1 MSASFGWR
9 TGWHTQGPSDPAG
22 SWWALGLGFLV
33 LAWVSILLS
42 RQPGSVA
49 SLWLANGWAIAWLS
63 TRVQGI
69 QGRGVQVALALT
81 AVALANLL
89 ANLAAGDA
97 FLDTLVFL
105 PANVLEVAVA
115 AWLLS
120 GGRAWRML
128 QQGPRAFMSGLW
140 RGALLPAVVGTVLGT
155 LAFSSTSTRA
165 LPWQDV
171 ALTWLEGD
179 LIGNVVTL
187 PLAICVLTI
196 PRAEL
201 LRVWV
206 RPGTLALL
214 LLCTAATLVAG
225 AWLPM
230 PFAYMAVPLLAAAS
244 LSPFPVLALATF
256 VTALTVGLATAL
268 GWFVPPPISASWESL
283 FINLPLVLTLLP
295 VLMLGISI
303 EDQRRQ
309 RAELQSSLQQLSR
322 AHEGLQAFARMAS
335 HDLREPVNTIAS
347 FSQLLQQ
354 DEAGRLAPRS
364 AQFLS
369 HVQDAAVRMRR
380 LLDSLLDHARLDRD
394 ATEPV
399 TLVPLD
405 DVLNQALD
413 SLAARVR
420 ETGLQVQRQALP
432 QVLGRRSLL
441 VLLFQNLLS
450 RAMKA
455 GLAGEPPRV
464 AVQVLL
470 TPGRLIISVRD
481 HGLALP
487 PDVLAE
493 SELDASLALCRHA
506 VEVHGGSMWL
516 DADVAEG
523 SRVCIA
529 LPQNNEFAAEATMES
544 HT

>member
-1 MSASFGWR
+1 MSLSLSGR
-9 TGWHTQGPSDPAG
+9 TGGPIGHASA
-22 SWWALGLGFLV
+22 WLTLGVGFFL
-33 LAWVSILLS
+33 LAWASILMS

-63 TRVQGI
+63 TQL
-69 QGRGVQVALALT
+69 QAGRSGALEAALALGC
-81 AVALANLL
+81 VALANLL
-89 ANLAAGDA
+89 ANLAAGDVLLA
-97 FLDTLVFL
+97 TLVFL

-140 RGALLPAVVGTVLGT
+140 RGALLPAVVGTLLGT
-155 LAFSSTSTRA
+155 FAFSSTSA

-171 ALTWLEGD
+171 GLTWFEGA

-187 PLAICVLTI
+187 PLAICLLTV

-201 LRVWV
+201 ARLWL

-214 LLCTAATLVAG
+214 LLCAASTLVAG

-256 VTALTVGLATAL
+256 LTAITVGVATAL

-335 HDLREPVNTIAS
+335 HDLREPINTIAS

-364 AQFLS
+364 AQFLV
-369 HVQDAAVRMRR
+369 HVQDAAVRMRG

-413 SLAARVR
+413 QLSASVR
-420 ETGLQVQRQALP
+420 QTGLQVQRQPLP

-450 RAMKA
+450 RAMRA
-455 GLAGEPPRV
+455 SRVDEPPRV

-470 TPGRLIISVRD
+470 APGRLIISVRD

-487 PDVLAE
+487 PQALA
-493 SELDASLALCRHA
+493 SGDLDASLALCRHA

-544 HT
+544 HP